1 MTPKAALAKV
11 TTTDEGSAT
20 CEGLQAW
27 ALVELYGHQR
37 IVGKVTVDSPEFP
50 GMIRVDVPDLLK
62 DGEVSRNGH
71 TRYNGRNAVYAVT
84 PCDEATVRAM
94 LPYVDGLP
102 ARQASFGTYREEAY

>member
-1 MTPKAALAKV
+1 MSKSLAKV
-11 TTTDEGSAT
+11 TLTGEGSAA

-62 DGEVSRNGH
+62 DGEVTRKGH
-71 TRYNGRNAVYAVT
+71 TRYIGRNALYAVT
-84 PCDEATVRAM
+84 PCDEQTVRNL
-94 LPYVDGLP
+94 LPHVDGLP
-102 ARQASFGTYREEAY
+102 ARQATFGSYRSEE